1 MMSRSDRRSI
11 LCPNCRKLISA
22 DEAACPY
29 CGVSRPGSWWKTMT
43 GTTGRLGGDAIIA
56 GIVYANVVIYAIS
69 LLLNP
74 RHLGLSAN
82 PLTFLSPSNQ
92 SLVLLGATGTIP
104 IDRLHRW
111 WTLLS
116 ANYLHAGLL
125 HIFFNM
131 VVLKRIA
138 PLVVMEYGISR
149 MVILYTLG
157 GVLGFLVS
165 YLAGVPFSIGAS
177 AAVCSLI
184 GASLYYGKSRGG
196 TYGHAI
202 YRQIMGW
209 VVGLFLFGFLV
220 PGINNWAHGGGIGA
234 GILIGFLLGYQ
245 EKKRENLL
253 HRTMASV
260 CILAT
265 AAVLL
270 WATGSAVYY
279 RLIA

>member
-1 MMSRSDRRSI
+1 
-11 LCPNCRKLISA
+11 
-22 DEAACPY
+22 
-29 CGVSRPGSWWKTMT
+29 MT

-56 GIVYANVVIYAIS
+56 WIIYANVVMYAIS

-131 VVLKRIA
+131 VVLKHIA
-138 PLVVMEYGISR
+138 PLVVMEYGASR

-157 GVLGFLVS
+157 GVAGFLVS
-165 YLAGVPFSIGAS
+165 YLAGVTFSIGAS

-184 GASLYYGKSRGG
+184 GAALFYGKSRGG

-265 AAVLL
+265 AAVLV
-270 WATGSAVYY
+270 WAIGSAVYY
-279 RLIA
+279 RLLA